1 MLLFR
6 RLRLGDVALSLDTF
20 VKSPLVDTRSVF
32 MDTVSCQAEELF
44 MQLPPSCDGRLATH
58 TTHRGPACAV
68 SRNRGQWCQ

>member
-44 MQLPPSCDGRLATH
+44 MQLPPSCDGRLETEGSGVRA
-58 TTHRGPACAV
+58 RELWQKPPSAG
-68 SRNRGQWCQ
+68 W